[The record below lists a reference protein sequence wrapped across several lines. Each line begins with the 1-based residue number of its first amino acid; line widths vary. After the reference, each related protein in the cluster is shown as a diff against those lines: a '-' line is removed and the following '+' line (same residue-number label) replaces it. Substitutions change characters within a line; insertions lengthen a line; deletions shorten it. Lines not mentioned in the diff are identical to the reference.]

1 MKRDLDRI
9 REILLEIEGAEPLQ
23 ELRYSGD
30 IDCHQIQLLEDAG
43 FVKAEIYEDSE
54 GISAEVERMTS
65 QGYDFLDSIRN
76 ATIWEKVKE
85 RVRSTVG
92 SVSLSVL
99 SDVAITIVK
108 RKVGIDWADE
118 RRDCVHRVNDQADGI
133 RDGYEYRCKRLVEDR
148 QDHQLVDGRMG
159 GVYCDW
165 RGFVE

>member
-9 REILLEIEGAEPLQ
+9 REILLEIESAKPLQ
-23 ELRYSGD
+23 ELSYNGD
-30 IDCHQIQLLEDAG
+30 IDCHQIRLLEDAG

-85 RVRSTVG
+85 RVRSTAG

-108 RKVGIDWADE
+108 RKVGID
-118 RRDCVHRVNDQADGI
+118 
-133 RDGYEYRCKRLVEDR
+133 
-148 QDHQLVDGRMG
+148 
-159 GVYCDW
+159 
-165 RGFVE
+165 

>member
-9 REILLEIEGAEPLQ
+9 REILLEVESAKPLQ
-23 ELRYSGD
+23 ELSYNGD
-30 IDCHQIQLLEDAG
+30 IDCHQIRLLEDAG

-76 ATIWEKVKE
+76 ATTWEKVKE

-99 SDVAITIVK
+99 SEVAIVIARQVL
-108 RKVGIDWADE
+108 GIE
-118 RRDCVHRVNDQADGI
+118 RT
-133 RDGYEYRCKRLVEDR
+133 
-148 QDHQLVDGRMG
+148 
-159 GVYCDW
+159 
-165 RGFVE
+165 